1 MSEADSI
8 ANAVFSNLVG
18 IMGFFG
24 LFLLIISPLYMMKT
38 FRNKRGNMGK
48 PVICFIFGLMFFLT
62 WLFEGY
68 V

>member
-1 MSEADSI
+1 MSNGDSI
-8 ANAVFSNLVG
+8 AYAIFSNLVG

-24 LFLLIISPLYMMKT
+24 LLLLIISPLYIVKT
-38 FRNKRGNMGK
+38 LRKKRGNMGK
-48 PVICFIFGLMFFLT
+48 PIVGFIFGLMFFLT